1 MGIINNMKNGAKNK
15 GKSEVKKVLAK
26 GVSKAMMF
34 VAPTIFKVIII
45 IFVFLLV
52 TSIIDYAVEIITA
65 ENTPD
70 KINESLGVENSITEL
85 IEIKGDETNGYYL
98 DFVDDIDSKI
108 ESMIKEINKSAEY
121 HNLPEDVE
129 FIKKMLKAEA
139 YTQFPDLRGNI
150 PEGEQDAFQGA
161 VKIRRV
167 IPNKEI
173 GEMKN
178 TGRGETSTSEKE
190 TVYDTVQIGE
200 KDESILQSWTEGQK
214 LEVVVKTPFYEQV
227 RDTGYWQA
235 KVEDDGSIIY
245 AEYGDILT
253 YKGSYEASENSVT
266 GDVTIYVE
274 VETSEGE
281 TFHIKYSALREWNEN
296 NNASTGDV
304 NNLSEK
310 EVEEKVV
317 TTSRAKNTSN
327 TNNTIGKED
336 EEYVVAIAAGHNN
349 TNDTGA
355 SSGNLVEEELT
366 IKVAER
372 VEELLKDYSNIT
384 VVQTGSTSENPGGI
398 QVGERT
404 ELAREANPDLCIQI
418 HFNAGGG
425 TGVEAIYKE
434 GDGYS
439 QQLAEILSDTISKS
453 MGLTNRQA
461 RSRC

>member
-1 MGIINNMKNGAKNK
+1 MGIINNIKNGAKNK
-15 GKSEVKKVLAK
+15 GKSKVKKVLTK
-26 GVSKAMMF
+26 GASKAMMF
-34 VAPTIFKVIII
+34 VAPMMFKVFIII
-45 IFVFLLV
+45 IVFLLV
-52 TSIIDYAVEIITA
+52 TTIIDYAVELLTA

-70 KINESLGVENSITEL
+70 KINESLGVENTITEL

-129 FIKKMLKAEA
+129 FVKKMLKAEA
-139 YTQFPDLRGNI
+139 YTQFPDLRGDI
-150 PEGEQDAFQGA
+150 PEEDKDAFQGA

-178 TGRGETSTSEKE
+178 TGKGETSTSEKE
-190 TVYDTVQIGE
+190 TVYDTVQIEE

-214 LEVVVKTPFYEQV
+214 LEVVAKTPLYEQI
-227 RDTGYWQA
+227 RETGYWQT
-235 KVEDDGSIIY
+235 KVKEDGNVIY
-245 AEYGDILT
+245 VEYGEIVT
-253 YKGSYEASENSVT
+253 YKGSYEASENAIT

-274 VETSEGE
+274 VETEGGE
-281 TFHIKYSALREWNEN
+281 TAYVKYSTLKEWNGN
-296 NNASTGDV
+296 DSTDGV
-304 NNLSEK
+304 QNLSE
-310 EVEEKVV
+310 EQVEEKIV
-317 TTSRAKNTSN
+317 TSRAKNT
-327 TNNTIGKED
+327 NNKIGKED

-372 VEELLKDYSNIT
+372 VEELLDNYSNIT
-384 VVQTGSTSENPGGI
+384 VVQTGSTSENPGGV

-404 ELAREANPDLCIQI
+404 RLAREANPDLCIQI

-425 TGVEAIYKE
+425 TGVEAIYKD

-461 RSRC
+461 RT